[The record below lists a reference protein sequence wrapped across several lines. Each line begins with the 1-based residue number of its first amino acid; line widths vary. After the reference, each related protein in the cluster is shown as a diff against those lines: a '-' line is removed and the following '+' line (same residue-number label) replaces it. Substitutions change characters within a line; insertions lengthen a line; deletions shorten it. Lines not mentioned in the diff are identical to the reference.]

1 MFVVKNQYG
10 FVSNSSSSS
19 FIIIMTEE
27 DFKKLYDEVDSYQK
41 EVISLLVDS
50 QKFNGQV
57 VKVISGIS
65 GNYSSFEDMSID
77 VESEEWDCPDT
88 AFDAIKFP
96 ETALRFNVD
105 M

>member
-1 MFVVKNQYG
+1 MKIRNG

-27 DFKKLYDEVDSYQK
+27 DFQKVYDEVDSYQK
-41 EVISLLVDS
+41 EVISHLVQPD
-50 QKFNGQV
+50 KFNGQV
-57 VKVISGIS
+57 VKVISGVS

-77 VESEEWDCPDT
+77 EESEEWDCPAT

-96 ETALRFNVD
+96 KTALRFNVD